1 MRAWVLP
8 LLCAGCSELISFEP
22 VTYRADAAALTPKG
36 ACPSNATC
44 QDFSGDIAAPWA
56 IDTNGGTAQ
65 VTLESGA
72 LHVKIPQAGVGS
84 GLIAFTGTELASNS
98 KLFLRFRAQLSQ
110 TLANA
115 SLVEVRHDDRAK
127 SGGVSLKVSD
137 GKLAYNVT
145 SAALETTASQVATE
159 PLPTGSFTC
168 LVLALEIGTA
178 GHVKAERDGK
188 VVLDG
193 AADTLAGETSWNA
206 VWIGLPFVDAP
217 AGGAD
222 VIIDD
227 IAVSQTAVS
236 CD

>member
-1 MRAWVLP
+1 MRWLLP
-8 LLCAGCSELISFEP
+8 LLCTSCAEVISFEP
-22 VTYRADAAALTPKG
+22 VTYRAATPVG
-36 ACPSNATC
+36 CPSGATC
-44 QDFSGDIAAPWA
+44 EDFSGEIAAPWA
-56 IDTNGGTAQ
+56 IDTNEGMAQ
-65 VTLESGA
+65 VTVESGA
-72 LHVKIPQAGVGS
+72 LHVTIPNAGIGS
-84 GLIAFTGTELASNS
+84 GLIAFTGTELAASS

-110 TLANA
+110 PLANA
-115 SLVEVRHDDRAK
+115 SLVEVRHADRAK
-127 SGGVSLKVSD
+127 SGGVSLKVID

-145 SAALETTASQVATE
+145 SAALATTASQVGTTA
-159 PLPTGSFTC
+159 LPTGKFTC

-178 GHVKAERDGK
+178 GHVKAEQDGA
-188 VVLDG
+188 VVLDQ

-206 VWIGLPFVDAP
+206 VWIGLPFVEAP